1 MATDWLP
8 YLIWPH
14 KSPSC
19 ESNTT
24 LQSQSHTENYSSKFL
39 SECAVELK
47 DTVNPP
53 FPHIVLSSCD
63 SRLPLNFDQ
72 RSTIF
77 YSPIIHTRHSESLAT
92 HTTPGADHRPRL
104 ICLVKKNRTC
114 RSQLHPTTTPAK
126 CGTFSPSTRRV
137 GVASGEFVAS
147 WDMQALSSGF
157 DRGDTDAA
165 RSYYGIPGG
174 LGGTSTTFDL
184 STNRGYWPAS
194 GRRIHHRRVVITFS
208 SSAKAAFG
216 HSAHSGLHISGL
228 QAVNH
233 LRHCHSIAVV
243 APDPPPNHRF

>member
-1 MATDWLP
+1 MRGRTKE
-8 YLIWPH
+8 Y
-14 KSPSC
+14 
-19 ESNTT
+19 
-24 LQSQSHTENYSSKFL
+24 SQSSISTHRPFILRLTITTEF
-39 SECAVELK
+39 
-47 DTVNPP
+47 
-53 FPHIVLSSCD
+53 H
-63 SRLPLNFDQ
+63 DQ
-72 RSTIF
+72 RSTTF
-77 YSPIIHTRHSESLAT
+77 YSPISHTRHSESPAT

-104 ICLVKKNRTC
+104 ICPVKKNRTC

-165 RSYYGIPGG
+165 KSYYDIPGG

-194 GRRIHHRRVVITFS
+194 GRCIHRRRVVITFS

-216 HSAHSGLHISGL
+216 HSAHSWSSYLWLTSRQPSSSL
-228 QAVNH
+228 SFD
-233 LRHCHSIAVV
+233 RRSRTRS
-243 APDPPPNHRF
+243 PS